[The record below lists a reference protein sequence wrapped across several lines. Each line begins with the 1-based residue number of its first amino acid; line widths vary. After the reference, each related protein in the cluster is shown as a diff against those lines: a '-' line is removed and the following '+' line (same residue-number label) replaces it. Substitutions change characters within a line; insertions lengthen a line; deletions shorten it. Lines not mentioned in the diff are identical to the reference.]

1 MLKGKAAIVTGRG
14 MAMACLAL
22 VGALAIS
29 ACASSQQWERAGL
42 LPGQREAD
50 IRACRHARDA
60 ELERDYERIDEYH
73 RLSGVRLYDMGGF
86 SSPAGLGSDQEAAQ
100 ARASSRCMKAKG
112 YALKEL
118 RQ

>member
-1 MLKGKAAIVTGRG
+1 MLKRKAAIVTGRG

-22 VGALAIS
+22 AGALAVS
-29 ACASSQQWERAGL
+29 ACAPSKHWKKAGL

-73 RLSGVRLYDMGGF
+73 RLSGVRLYNMGGF
-86 SSPAGLGSDQEAAQ
+86 SSPAGLGSNQEAAQ

-112 YALKEL
+112 YALREF
-118 RQ
+118 RR